1 MLFSTI
7 GQIHVFV
14 WMVGAGLAI
23 GALYTL
29 CAWLR
34 RLLCTGFWLTL
45 SIDLLFGLGSAM
57 LMIAAVLIA
66 GGGSLRLYE
75 FLGAAL
81 GAILFELGLRPPL
94 EWLLNMFLAYIC
106 SFFQRIAKFRL
117 IKVIFR

>member
-7 GQIHVFV
+7 GQIHVFL

-34 RLLCTGFWLTL
+34 RLLCAGFWLTL
-45 SIDLLFGLGSAM
+45 AIDAMFGLC
-57 LMIAAVLIA
+57 AAVVIIVAALSA
-66 GGGSLRLYE
+66 GYGNLRLYE

-81 GAILFELGLRPPL
+81 GAILFELGVRPPL
-94 EWLLNMFLAYIC
+94 EWISGAAFDGLKRTFH
-106 SFFQRIAKFRL
+106 RIAKFRL